1 MVVTLVFK
9 CEYLGQYIPYEI
21 IMIHLHLK
29 GHDLGFE
36 RLGVCW
42 LHQLYYLQRSF
53 EAWAFGSFLND
64 SLLNLYAY

>member
-1 MVVTLVFK
+1 MRNAFKHFTSMVVTLVFK

-36 RLGVCW
+36 RLGVC
-42 LHQLYYLQRSF
+42 
-53 EAWAFGSFLND
+53 
-64 SLLNLYAY
+64 